1 MSWGSKIVLLGL
13 AFYFFFRQQA
23 QHSPGPRASHRKAQ
37 GRTTTP
43 ACNRKRKAQHTH
55 QRQTRKTE
63 ARRNEAPPTRRGSR
77 SLHDHA
83 PTAADPTT
91 TTGEAHTKWGSG
103 PTNYTQALN
112 KNARRPCTKTRT
124 VRRGAQEPQKEA
136 SLAIRKPCT
145 TTAMQT
151 CAAHKKAGRPKRCQ
165 AAEKGRNTPKNA
177 NPEGS
182 QLNPRYH
189 GASPKTV

>member
-1 MSWGSKIVLLGL
+1 MQKIL
-13 AFYFFFRQQA
+13 FFSRQA

-37 GRTTTP
+37 GWTTTP
-43 ACNRKRKAQHTH
+43 TCNRKRKAQHPH

-63 ARRNEAPPTRRGSR
+63 ARRNEAPPTRRGSG
-77 SLHDHA
+77 SPTTTH
-83 PTAADPTT
+83 PTAADPPT
-91 TTGEAHTKWGSG
+91 TTGEAHAKRGSG
-103 PTNYTQALN
+103 PSNYTQALY
-112 KNARRPCTKTRT
+112 KNARCTQGGPR
-124 VRRGAQEPQKEA
+124 AQKGA

-145 TTAMQT
+145 KTAMQT
-151 CAAHKKAGRPKRCQ
+151 RAAHMKAGRPKRSQ

-182 QLNPRYH
+182 QLNPRYL